1 MYRSQITNMVDK
13 KQITEE
19 EDPSAEV
26 KSATLMLFTVDW
38 CPHCKTAAPEWKSLQ
53 GEYQDRTINGYNI
66 IFDTVNCTNETADV
80 KDLIQLYSVE
90 GYPTV
95 KLVNDSQVFD
105 FDAKPT
111 KDNLLQFLK
120 TTLK

>member
-1 MYRSQITNMVDK
+1 MVDK